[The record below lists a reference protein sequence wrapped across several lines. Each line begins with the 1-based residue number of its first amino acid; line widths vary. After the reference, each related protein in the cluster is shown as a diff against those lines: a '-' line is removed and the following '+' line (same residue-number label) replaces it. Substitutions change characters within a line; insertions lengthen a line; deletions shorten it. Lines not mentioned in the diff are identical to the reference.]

1 MYASL
6 DEAIPDFLQTQPLT
20 LPASSPI
27 SIEPNGSV
35 QMKCPSSGAPSRVKR
50 METQEIASRSQGNP
64 ALLEG
69 ELLDFEDTEPAVASG
84 TSKRRPDVPG
94 EPSPKWTKRRVLL
107 TAAVVA
113 ALAGGAYYG
122 SYWWTVGRFLVST
135 DDAYVKADLSV
146 ISAKVAGNITAVP
159 TKENAAVQAGDTLAQ
174 IDDRDYK
181 IAVEAAR
188 NKLGTQE
195 ATIQRL
201 RQQAVAQE
209 ALIDQAKAQVLST
222 KASLVRA
229 MADFDRAQTLAKQ
242 EFGSQQRLDQALAE
256 RDQARAAVKA
266 AEAAQASAEAN
277 LAVLNAQVREAEGV
291 RAELQTSLDKAL
303 LDLSYTTVK
312 AAFAGIVGNKA
323 VQVGQYVQPG
333 TRLLALVPPDTA
345 YVEANYKETQLDHI
359 RPGQPADVAVDA
371 ADGRVYHGIVES
383 IAPASGSQYSLLP
396 PENATGNFTK
406 IVQRVPVRIRVNGD
420 AIREGT
426 LRPGL
431 SVVTSVNT
439 KGAGKPG
446 GASAAPANPE

>member
-1 MYASL
+1 MR
-6 DEAIPDFLQTQPLT
+6 
-20 LPASSPI
+20 
-27 SIEPNGSV
+27 
-35 QMKCPSSGAPSRVKR
+35 CPSSGAPSRVKR

-159 TKENAAVQAGDTLAQ
+159 IKENAAVQAGDTLAQ

-229 MADFDRAQTLAKQ
+229 TADFDRAQTLAKQ
-242 EFGSQQRLDQALAE
+242 EFGSQQRLDQARAD
-256 RDQARAAVKA
+256 RDQAHASVKA
-266 AEAAQASAEAN
+266 SEAAQASTEAN

-371 ADGRVYHGIVES
+371 ADGRVFHGVVES
-383 IAPASGSQYSLLP
+383 IAPASGAQYSLLP

-446 GASAAPANPE
+446 SASAAPAGPE

>member
-1 MYASL
+1 
-6 DEAIPDFLQTQPLT
+6 
-20 LPASSPI
+20 
-27 SIEPNGSV
+27 
-35 QMKCPSSGAPSRVKR
+35 

-159 TKENAAVQAGDTLAQ
+159 IKENAAVQAGDTLAQ

-201 RQQAVAQE
+201 KQQAVAQE
-209 ALIDQAKAQVLST
+209 A
-222 KASLVRA
+222 
-229 MADFDRAQTLAKQ
+229 
-242 EFGSQQRLDQALAE
+242 
-256 RDQARAAVKA
+256 RD
-266 AEAAQASAEAN
+266 
-277 LAVLNAQVREAEGV
+277 
-291 RAELQTSLDKAL
+291 
-303 LDLSYTTVK
+303 
-312 AAFAGIVGNKA
+312 
-323 VQVGQYVQPG
+323 
-333 TRLLALVPPDTA
+333 
-345 YVEANYKETQLDHI
+345 
-359 RPGQPADVAVDA
+359 RPGQGAGAVHEGEPRSRHGRFRPRANPRASRNSA
-371 ADGRVYHGIVES
+371 AS
-383 IAPASGSQYSLLP
+383 SGSTRRAP
-396 PENATGNFTK
+396 T
-406 IVQRVPVRIRVNGD
+406 
-420 AIREGT
+420 AIRH
-426 LRPGL
+426 RRR
-431 SVVTSVNT
+431 
-439 KGAGKPG
+439 
-446 GASAAPANPE
+446 

>member
-1 MYASL
+1 
-6 DEAIPDFLQTQPLT
+6 
-20 LPASSPI
+20 
-27 SIEPNGSV
+27 
-35 QMKCPSSGAPSRVKR
+35 
-50 METQEIASRSQGNP
+50 METQEIAPRGQEDST
-64 ALLEG
+64 LLEG
-69 ELLDFEDTEPAVASG
+69 ELLDLEDSEAAAIG
-84 TSKRRPDVPG
+84 APG
-94 EPSPKWTKRRVLL
+94 RKGNSPGSPKPKWTTRQIVL
-107 TAAVVA
+107 TAALA
-113 ALAGGAYYG
+113 AVLGGAVYYG
-122 SYWWTVGRFLVST
+122 GYWFTVGRFLVST

-159 TKENAAVQAGDTLAQ
+159 VKENASVQPGDILAQ

-181 IAVEAAR
+181 FAVDAAR

-201 RQQAVAQE
+201 KQQAVAQG
-209 ALIDQAKAQVLST
+209 ALIEQAKAQVLSVQ
-222 KASLVRA
+222 ASSVRA
-229 MADFDRAQTLAKQ
+229 SADFERAQTLAKQ
-242 EFGSQQRLDQALAE
+242 EFGSQQRLDQARAD
-256 RDQARAAVKA
+256 RDQSQAAVKA
-266 AEAAQASAEAN
+266 AEAAQLSAEAN
-277 LAVLNAQVREAEGV
+277 LAVLNAQVKEAEGV

-333 TRLLALVPPDTA
+333 TRLLALVPLDTA
-345 YVEANYKETQLDHI
+345 YVEANYKETQLDRI

-371 ADGRVYHGIVES
+371 ADGRVIHGVVES

-406 IVQRVPVRIRVNGD
+406 IVQRVPVRIRVGGE
-420 AIREGT
+420 AIRDGI

-439 KGAGKPG
+439 KGAGETG
-446 GASAAPANPE
+446 NAAVAQAAK

>member
-1 MYASL
+1 
-6 DEAIPDFLQTQPLT
+6 
-20 LPASSPI
+20 
-27 SIEPNGSV
+27 
-35 QMKCPSSGAPSRVKR
+35 

-159 TKENAAVQAGDTLAQ
+159 IKENAAVQAGDTLAQ

-195 ATIQRL
+195 ATIHRL
-201 RQQAVAQE
+201 KQQAVAQE

-229 MADFDRAQTLAKQ
+229 TADFDRAQTLAKQ
-242 EFGSQQRLDQALAE
+242 EFGSQQRLDQARAD
-256 RDQARAAVKA
+256 RDQAQASVKA
-266 AEAAQASAEAN
+266 SEAAQASAEAN
-277 LAVLNAQVREAEGV
+277 LAVLNAQVKEAEGV

-333 TRLLALVPPDTA
+333 TRLLALVPLDTA

-371 ADGRVYHGIVES
+371 ADGRVFHGVVES
-383 IAPASGSQYSLLP
+383 IAPASGAQYSLLP

-406 IVQRVPVRIRVNGD
+406 IVQRVPVRIRVDGD
-420 AIREGT
+420 AIREGALAAGPFGRD
-426 LRPGL
+426 LRQHQGRRR
-431 SVVTSVNT
+431 
-439 KGAGKPG
+439 AGQRVG
-446 GASAAPANPE
+446 RAG